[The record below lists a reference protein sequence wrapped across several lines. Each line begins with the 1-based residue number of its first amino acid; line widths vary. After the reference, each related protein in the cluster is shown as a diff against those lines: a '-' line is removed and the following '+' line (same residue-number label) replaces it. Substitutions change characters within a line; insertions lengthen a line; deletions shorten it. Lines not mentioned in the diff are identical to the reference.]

1 MTFSLTKSLVGLIQ
15 SSVSVLAASK
25 ETIEQGFR
33 YYLVDYVLFRLGETP
48 VTPFTI
54 IGLLFG
60 FFLFIALAGWVR
72 RILVKRIFTKTHF
85 AAGTSQFIGSLI
97 QYTIIVLGFL
107 FCLQIVGIELT
118 SLSVLLGAVG
128 VGVGFGLQNVASNFI
143 SGIIIA
149 FEQPFKI
156 GDRIELGSI
165 QGKVIEIGGRSTR
178 LLNDDETINIIPNQ
192 KLISEPV
199 RNFRRFSEHIPHEIK
214 IQVAYGT
221 DAEVVLNILRRVADG
236 NPQVLS
242 EPKPKARMKT
252 FNKDSVDF
260 VLNVWR
266 SREAGELDKF
276 LSDLNVQIYEEL
288 LKNGAST

>member
-1 MTFSLTKSLVGLIQ
+1 MLGLIQ
-15 SSVSVLAASK
+15 SSGSVAAAGK
-25 ETIEQGFR
+25 NAADHGFR
-33 YYLVDYVLFRLGETP
+33 YYLFDYVLFKVGGTDITL
-48 VTPFTI
+48 FTI
-54 IGLLFG
+54 IGFFLG
-60 FFLFIALAGWVR
+60 FFLFIVFAGWLKRVLVR
-72 RILVKRIFTKTHF
+72 KVFVKTHF
-85 AAGTSQFIGSLI
+85 AAGTSQFIGSLV

-118 SLSVLLGAVG
+118 SLSVLFGAVG

-149 FEQPFKI
+149 FEQPFKV
-156 GDRIELGSI
+156 GDRIELDSI

-192 KLISEPV
+192 MLISEPV
-199 RNFRRFSEHIPHEIK
+199 RNFRRFSDHIPHEIK

-221 DAEVVLNILRRVADG
+221 DAEVVLNILKRAADG
-236 NPQVLS
+236 NPQVLPQP
-242 EPKPKARMKT
+242 EPKARLKN
-252 FNKDSVDF
+252 FNKDSLDF

-276 LSDLNVQIYEEL
+276 LSDLNVRIYEEL
-288 LKNGAST
+288 LKSKVSAENEN